1 MSGWSPLTVI
11 GQEQISG
18 NKSFRDIDVSYIIC
32 DWLLLPNIWQILDCC
47 HFSRKDYEMI
57 LSNKLLSVTQFNLNH
72 FYPTNTN
79 HITSAP
85 DNLS

>member
-1 MSGWSPLTVI
+1 MMLSKRSILLYAYYLVVVCGGGGSVV
-11 GQEQISG
+11 GQTH
-18 NKSFRDIDVSYIIC
+18 Y
-32 DWLLLPNIWQILDCC
+32 
-47 HFSRKDYEMI
+47 
-57 LSNKLLSVTQFNLNH
+57 SVTQFNLNH